1 MPAKKISRKKN
12 TPIHSTSS
20 GQKNIPASRISVKN
34 LFNAFAKYKFKI
46 IGLILVL
53 LILTS
58 LWFAKNLI
66 VVAMVNGRPIWRLT
80 LIKELENQGGKKTL
94 DMLITKQLLIQEADK
109 QKIKVTKEEIDQEI
123 KTIETTLTQRG
134 QNLDQLLQAQN
145 MTRVSLADQIGLQK
159 LAEKMAGN
167 IEVSEQEINDYYEQN
182 KEFSFKDTS
191 LEQVK
196 NNIKQQ
202 LLSQKVNEKI
212 QTLIQSLQ
220 EKAKIKFF

>member
-1 MPAKKISRKKN
+1 MAAKKRSRKKN
-12 TPIHSTSS
+12 T
-20 GQKNIPASRISVKN
+20 PASRISVKN
-34 LFNAFAKYKFKI
+34 IFNAFTKYKFKI
-46 IGLILVL
+46 LGLILVL

-80 LIKELENQGGKKTL
+80 LIKELESQGGKKTL

-109 QKIKVTKEEIDQEI
+109 QKIKVSKEEVDQEI

-145 MTRVSLADQIGLQK
+145 MTRVSLADQIRLQK
-159 LAEKMAGN
+159 LAEKLAGN
-167 IEVSEQEINDYYEQN
+167 IEVSEQEISDYYEQN
-182 KEFSFKDTS
+182 KEFSFKDTP

-196 NNIKQQ
+196 DSIRQQ

-220 EKAKIKFF
+220 EKAKINIF